1 VVAARLN
8 ALGSPPIPRTRL
20 IGREIERARVRT
32 LLLDEGVPLLSLT
45 GPGGVGKTRLA
56 LSIAGD
62 VAQFFADGTVFVD
75 LAPLADPTLV
85 DSAIAQALGVLEGG
99 ETEIIDRLT
108 CHLRDRH
115 VLLVLDNFEHVVTAA
130 SLLPALL
137 AACPKLQV
145 LVTSRMRLRVSSE
158 HEYAVSP
165 LRLVEPDGPSC
176 LEAVRTADAVR
187 LFVERAHALQGEF
200 VLTEEN
206 ASAVSQICTRLDGLP
221 LAIELAAAW
230 LKVLSP
236 QELLVRLERR
246 LPLLTGGSRDLP
258 ARQQTVRDTI
268 AWSHALLSPD
278 EQVLFRHLA
287 IFAGGCTLEAAEAV
301 AASPQGVPLRSGG
314 AGFASGGEEHDAS
327 LARAPTPPEF
337 AQRTPPPEAA
347 PRLAPPERSDAL
359 TVLGGIASL
368 VDKSLLQRREGS
380 HSEARFSMLETVCE
394 FGLGQLGE
402 SGELDDV
409 SRLHAAYFLAFAERR
424 EPVALSTT
432 PLAELNQ
439 FAADHDNLGA
449 ACDRL
454 CDGSAVEECLRLT
467 AACAPYWYARGHLR
481 EGATRLHS
489 ALATADSPP
498 SAARGQVLNWA
509 AIFAITIGD
518 IEASSTFSQEA
529 LAVWNVV
536 GDPRGRAAALYNLG
550 EADEHLLRWDEAA
563 DLFDQAVA
571 ICRDLDQPYDL
582 GRALVLRGGVAYA
595 QGDIDRARLI
605 EEEAAAL
612 FRQIGALR
620 WIGQTEWLLGMFA
633 ASQQRFPEAAR
644 YYQKSLRTLI
654 DAADVVWLYKPLA
667 GLAAV
672 AVENGDAESAARLL
686 GAVDTMLL
694 STGGHLYPQHRP
706 MYEQADTAARAALGA
721 ERFTAV
727 HDAGRRLTLE
737 ELLAEADAIVTMA
750 EEAAQKPRRR
760 GAGIASALT
769 PREREVLNL
778 VADGKTDREVA
789 EILFISRRTVNYHI
803 THILGRLNVHSRQ
816 DAVARAHDLGLLAA
830 APDTPDSRYT

>member
-1 VVAARLN
+1 
-8 ALGSPPIPRTRL
+8 
-20 IGREIERARVRT
+20 
-32 LLLDEGVPLLSLT
+32 
-45 GPGGVGKTRLA
+45 
-56 LSIAGD
+56 
-62 VAQFFADGTVFVD
+62 
-75 LAPLADPTLV
+75 
-85 DSAIAQALGVLEGG
+85 
-99 ETEIIDRLT
+99 
-108 CHLRDRH
+108 
-115 VLLVLDNFEHVVTAA
+115 
-130 SLLPALL
+130 
-137 AACPKLQV
+137 
-145 LVTSRMRLRVSSE
+145 
-158 HEYAVSP
+158 
-165 LRLVEPDGPSC
+165 
-176 LEAVRTADAVR
+176 
-187 LFVERAHALQGEF
+187 
-200 VLTEEN
+200 
-206 ASAVSQICTRLDGLP
+206 
-221 LAIELAAAW
+221 
-230 LKVLSP
+230 
-236 QELLVRLERR
+236 
-246 LPLLTGGSRDLP
+246 
-258 ARQQTVRDTI
+258 
-268 AWSHALLSPD
+268 
-278 EQVLFRHLA
+278 
-287 IFAGGCTLEAAEAV
+287 V

-380 HSEARFSMLETVCE
+380 HSEARFSMLETVRE

-481 EGATRLHS
+481 EGATRLHR

-750 EEAAQKPRRR
+750 EQAAQKPRRR